1 MPVDGAVW
9 VEETPVPGDGS
20 YLLDDGSPARSVL
33 TLHLAEADADLTVC
47 GESIKDMREYPAAWN
62 DSQGGF
68 QCQACLKAAAPAE

>member
-1 MPVDGAVW
+1 MEGVVW
-9 VEETPVPGDGS
+9 VEETPVPGGGD

-33 TLHLAEADADLTVC
+33 TLHLAEADADVTVC
-47 GESIKDMREYPAAWN
+47 GESLEDMREYPAAWK